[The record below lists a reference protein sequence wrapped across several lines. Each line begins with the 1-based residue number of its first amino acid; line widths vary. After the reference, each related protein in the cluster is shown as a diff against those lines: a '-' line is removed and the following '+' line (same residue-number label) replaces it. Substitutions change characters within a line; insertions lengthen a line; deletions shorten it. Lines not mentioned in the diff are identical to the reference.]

1 MPVPNSYVGG
11 SHEVDSFAHLFPDP
25 AEMIPQHK
33 LLQVAI
39 GFFVATMIILA
50 YAICGAYFIGL
61 IQ

>member
-1 MPVPNSYVGG
+1 MPVLNSYGGG
-11 SHEVDSFAHLFPDP
+11 SHEVDSLADLFPDV

-33 LLQVAI
+33 LLRVAI
-39 GFFVATMIILA
+39 GFFVAAMIVLA